1 MLKRFFLIVCGSFV
15 GTFLALVVFMLSAIL
30 LSVAMLNMG
39 KGGHKVADKSVLHLC
54 LEGPMEERV
63 GAEELDVMSLIQ
75 GGITPYMSL
84 EETLQALEVAKTDD
98 RIEGVLIECKGVSAA
113 PATLRQVRQAVIDFK
128 KSGKFV
134 YAYGNEGYDQ
144 SDYYVATAADSIFI
158 NPIGAVSVH
167 GIASVTPYFKKV
179 LDKVGVE
186 MQVVRVGTYKSAV
199 EPFMIDSI
207 SPANREQQE
216 LYLGNIWGTM
226 SSEMA
231 ASRKLS
237 VSALNLLADSITFT
251 MPTAKL
257 KASHLIDGICYR
269 HELDSRLK
277 RLCDLDEDDDLRL
290 VSITDLAANYEYK
303 KGKDGDIAVV
313 YAVGEID
320 GGSGGI
326 NSEEIVAT
334 VEDLM
339 KDDDVKGMVL
349 RVNSPGGSAFGSE
362 QIWEVLER
370 FKKTGRPLAVSMGDY
385 AASGGYYISCGADH
399 IFADSVTITGS
410 IGVFGMIPCMEEL
423 VHDKIGVNVSVVKT
437 NANAE
442 MGASTGLLS
451 KKFTPVQLA
460 AMQNYVNQTYD
471 LFTKRCADG
480 RHMPQD
486 SIKMIAEGR
495 VWDAKSAMER
505 KLIDAYGSLND
516 AIAWVAQK
524 AGLAQDRYGV
534 LTAPAIEM
542 NWRTMLSSFASM
554 KVQQK
559 LQEEMGLFYE
569 YYDQLQAILNRRHVL
584 CLMPYSEI
592 K

>member
-15 GTFLALVVFMLSAIL
+15 GAFLALMVFMLSAVL

-39 KGGHKVADKSVLHLC
+39 KGHKVADKSVLHLC
-54 LEGPMEERV
+54 LEGPMEERM
-63 GAEELDVMSLIQ
+63 GAEELNVMSLLQ
-75 GGITPYMSL
+75 GGITSYMSL

-98 RIEGVLIECKGVSAA
+98 RIKGVLIECKGMSAA
-113 PATLRQVRQAVIDFK
+113 PATLRQVRQAVCDFK
-128 KSGKFV
+128 TSGKFV
-134 YAYGNEGYDQ
+134 YAYGNEGYEQ
-144 SDYYVATAADSIFI
+144 SDYYVATAADSILV
-158 NPIGAVSVH
+158 NPIGAVDVH

-199 EPFMIDSI
+199 EPYMIDSI

-216 LYLGNIWGTM
+216 LYLGNIWSTM

-237 VSALNLLADSITFT
+237 VASLNLLADSITFT

-257 KASHLIDGICYR
+257 KASRLIDGTCYR
-269 HELDSRLK
+269 HELDSQLK

-290 VSITDLAANYEYK
+290 VSIPELASNYEYK
-303 KGKDGDIAVV
+303 KGKDGNIAVV

-326 NSEEIVAT
+326 QSEEIIET

-385 AASGGYYISCGADH
+385 AASGGYYISCGADR

-423 VHDKIGVNVSVVKT
+423 VHNKIGVNVSVVKT

-442 MGASTGLLS
+442 MSASTGLLS
-451 KKFTPVQLA
+451 KKFTPMQLA

-486 SIKMIAEGR
+486 SIKKIAEGR

-534 LTAPAIEM
+534 VTAPAIEM
-542 NWRTMLSSFASM
+542 NWRSMLSSFASQ
-554 KVQQK
+554 KVEERLK
-559 LQEEMGLFYE
+559 EEMGLFYE

-584 CLMPYSEI
+584 CLMEYSEI

>member
-15 GTFLALVVFMLSAIL
+15 GAFLALVVFMISAIL
-30 LSVAMLNMG
+30 LSMAMMNFG
-39 KGGHKVADKSVLHLC
+39 KSAKVADKSILHLC
-54 LEGPMEERV
+54 LEGPMEERA
-63 GAEELDVMSLIQ
+63 GAEQLDVMSLIQ
-75 GGITPYMSL
+75 GGISSYMSL
-84 EETLQALEVAKTDD
+84 EETLRALEVAKEDD
-98 RIEGVLIECKGVSAA
+98 RIKGVLIECKGLSAA
-113 PATLRQVRQAVIDFK
+113 PATLRQVRDGVIDFK

-134 YAYGNEGYDQ
+134 YAYSNEGYEQ
-144 SDYYVATAADSIFI
+144 ADYYVATAADSILV
-158 NPIGAVSVH
+158 NPIGLVDVH
-167 GIASVTPYFKKV
+167 GLASVTPYFKKV

-199 EPFMIDSI
+199 EPYMIDSI

-216 LYLGNIWGTM
+216 LYLGNIWNTM
-226 SSEMA
+226 VSEMA
-231 ASRKLS
+231 KSRGIS
-237 VSALNLLADSITFT
+237 VESLNALADSITLT
-251 MPTAKL
+251 MPTSKL
-257 KASHLIDGICYR
+257 KASRLVDRTCYR
-269 HELDSRLK
+269 HELDSQLK
-277 RLCDLDEDDDLRL
+277 RLCELDEDDDLRL
-290 VSITDLAANYEYK
+290 ASISALASNYEYR
-303 KGKDGDIAVV
+303 KGKDGNIAVV

-326 NSEEIVAT
+326 QSDEIIET
-334 VEDLM
+334 VEKLM

-385 AASGGYYISCGADH
+385 AASGGYYISCGADR

-423 VHDKIGVNVSVVKT
+423 VQNKIGVNVSVVKT

-442 MGASTGLLS
+442 MGATSGILS
-451 KKFTPVQLA
+451 KKFTPMQQA

-480 RHMPQD
+480 RNMPQD
-486 SIKMIAEGR
+486 SIKKIAEGR

-505 KLIDAYGSLND
+505 KLIDAYGSLDD

-524 AGLAQDRYGV
+524 AGLANDRYGV
-534 LTAPAIEM
+534 ITAPAIEM
-542 NWRTMLSSFASM
+542 TWRTMLTSFASQ
-554 KVQQK
+554 KAQQK
-559 LQEEMGLFYE
+559 LQKEMGIFYE
-569 YYDQLQAILNRRHVL
+569 FYEQLQAILNRRHVL
-584 CLMPYSEI
+584 CLMQYSEI

>member
-15 GTFLALVVFMLSAIL
+15 GAFLALVVFMISAIL
-30 LSVAMLNMG
+30 LSMAMMNFG
-39 KGGHKVADKSVLHLC
+39 KSAKVADKSILHLC
-54 LEGPMEERV
+54 LEGPMEERA
-63 GAEELDVMSLIQ
+63 GAEQLDVMSLIQ
-75 GGITPYMSL
+75 GGISSYMSL
-84 EETLQALEVAKTDD
+84 EETLRALEVAKEDD
-98 RIEGVLIECKGVSAA
+98 RIKGVLIECKGLSAA
-113 PATLRQVRQAVIDFK
+113 PATLRQVRDGVLDFK

-134 YAYGNEGYDQ
+134 YAYSNEGYEQ
-144 SDYYVATAADSIFI
+144 ADYYVATAADSILV
-158 NPIGAVSVH
+158 NPIGLVDVH
-167 GIASVTPYFKKV
+167 GLASVTPYFKKV

-199 EPFMIDSI
+199 EPYMIDSI

-216 LYLGNIWGTM
+216 LYLGNIWNTM
-226 SSEMA
+226 VSEMA
-231 ASRKLS
+231 KSRGILVES
-237 VSALNLLADSITFT
+237 LNALADSITLT
-251 MPTAKL
+251 MPTSKL
-257 KASHLIDGICYR
+257 KASRLVDRTCYR
-269 HELDSRLK
+269 HELDSQLK
-277 RLCDLDEDDDLRL
+277 RLCELDEDDDLRL
-290 VSITDLAANYEYK
+290 ASISALASNYEYR
-303 KGKDGDIAVV
+303 KGKDGNIAVV

-326 NSEEIVAT
+326 QSDEIIET
-334 VEDLM
+334 VEKLM

-385 AASGGYYISCGADH
+385 AASGGYYISCGADR

-423 VHDKIGVNVSVVKT
+423 VQNKIGVNVSVVKT

-442 MGASTGLLS
+442 MGATSGILS
-451 KKFTPVQLA
+451 KKFTPMQQA

-480 RHMPQD
+480 RNMPQD
-486 SIKMIAEGR
+486 SIKKIAEGR

-505 KLIDAYGSLND
+505 KLIDAYGSLDD

-524 AGLAQDRYGV
+524 AGLANDRYGV
-534 LTAPAIEM
+534 ITAPAIEM
-542 NWRTMLSSFASM
+542 TWRTMLTSFASQ
-554 KVQQK
+554 KAQQK
-559 LQEEMGLFYE
+559 LQKEMGIFYE
-569 YYDQLQAILNRRHVL
+569 FYEQLQAILNRRHVL
-584 CLMPYSEI
+584 CLMQYSEI